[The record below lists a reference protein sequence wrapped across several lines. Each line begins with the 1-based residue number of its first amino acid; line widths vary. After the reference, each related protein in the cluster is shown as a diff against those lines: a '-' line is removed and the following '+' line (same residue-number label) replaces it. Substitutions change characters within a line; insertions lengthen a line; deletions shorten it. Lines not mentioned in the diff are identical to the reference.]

1 MRELKKLPELLLFD
15 LDGTLAKTKEQIA
28 YAAQAT
34 LKRFNYPIPSVDD
47 VGRYIGNGIN
57 MMLVRSIFG
66 KVDVSPDML
75 PADQMA
81 KIREVFN
88 EEYLNGLNA
97 NFALYDGVYEGINKF
112 KALGMKMAVVTN
124 KAEMFAK
131 PLIGYMGF
139 NDYFDYV
146 LGGEV
151 IKERKPDPFPLL
163 YVCQKLGVDP
173 HNAVM
178 VGDSDN
184 DVLAGQ
190 RADMVT
196 VAFTYGYNSGK
207 DVRNCHPDY
216 VFDRFDAF
224 TDFIMSLKN
233 NTESL
238 D

>member
-34 LKRFNYPIPSVDD
+34 LKRFNYKTPSVDD

-66 KVDVSPDML
+66 KVDVSVDML
-75 PADQMA
+75 PADEMA
-81 KIREVFN
+81 KIREAFN

-97 NFALYDGVYEGINKF
+97 NFALYDGVDCGIHKF
-112 KALGMKMAVVTN
+112 KELGIKMAVVTN

-139 NDYFDYV
+139 NDFFDYV

-163 YVCQKLGVDP
+163 YVCQKLNVNP
-173 HNAVM
+173 QNAVM
-178 VGDSDN
+178 VG
-184 DVLAGQ
+184 AGITDGFV
-190 RADMVT
+190 RA
-196 VAFTYGYNSGK
+196 GG
-207 DVRNCHPDY
+207 R
-216 VFDRFDAF
+216 
-224 TDFIMSLKN
+224 IG
-233 NTESL
+233 
-238 D
+238 

>member
-34 LKRFNYPIPSVDD
+34 LKRFNYQIPSVDD

-66 KVDVSPDML
+66 RVDVTTDML
-75 PADQMA
+75 PEAKMT
-81 KIREVFN
+81 KIREAFN
-88 EEYLNGLNA
+88 EEYLNGLND
-97 NFALYDGVYEGINKF
+97 NFALYDGVADGIKKF
-112 KALGMKMAVVTN
+112 KDLGIKMAVVTN
-124 KAEMFAK
+124 KAEMFAR

-139 NDYFDYV
+139 NDCFDFV

-163 YVCQKLGVDP
+163 YVCQKLNVDP
-173 HNAVM
+173 HAAVM

-207 DVRNCHPDY
+207 NVRNCHPDY
-216 VFDRFDAF
+216 VFDKFDDF
-224 TDFIMSLKN
+224 TALILSLKN
-233 NTESL
+233 KA
-238 D
+238 